1 MAKSSRSNMGLG
13 IAGARA
19 SASAKGNRGSIMQ
32 NYSRPLAGV
41 LSVVVVAAALAVQPA
56 AAREVVAFKEG
67 SAGSIIIKTN
77 ERRLYYVLGN
87 GHAVRYP
94 VGVGKAGKRWSG
106 STFISGKYRRPDW
119 SPPKEVKRD
128 KPRLPD
134 LIKGG
139 SPRNPMGEAALTLS
153 GGEYAIHGTNMP
165 GSVGG
170 FVSYGCIR
178 MYNQDILDL
187 FARVSVGTSVTV
199 E

>member
-56 AAREVVAFKEG
+56 AAREVVAFKEV

-94 VGVGKAGKRWSG
+94 VGVGKAGK
-106 STFISGKYRRPDW
+106 
-119 SPPKEVKRD
+119 
-128 KPRLPD
+128 
-134 LIKGG
+134 
-139 SPRNPMGEAALTLS
+139 
-153 GGEYAIHGTNMP
+153 
-165 GSVGG
+165 
-170 FVSYGCIR
+170 
-178 MYNQDILDL
+178 
-187 FARVSVGTSVTV
+187 
-199 E
+199 